1 MNIITLGYSN
11 IGKTYFMGSLF
22 KLSFELCRK
31 GFSLQ
36 HRNFKELGNIEDV
49 FTVIS
54 GNKPGMIP
62 TSKKLKTSDMLLSKG
77 FTTVVEDVKLI
88 DIEGQAIVA
97 GQNTDMANKIEE
109 SINGCDGLFLV
120 LQSPKNIQETEES
133 QRQLAQ
139 MINFSKEVLNQ
150 NREIPV
156 ALILNKLDDLPEAK
170 VIGENVSKEEE
181 KMEKELRQS
190 KNLPEYEIDKIMESK
205 RGQILGR
212 LVRPAV
218 ETKWNYRLIRQF
230 FTWIRASGGQ
240 IPNRVFPAPRL
251 VLETRQKIFTE
262 AVRLLQIRYGH

>member
-1 MNIITLGYSN
+1 MTPTDFEPDLNIFILYCT
-11 IGKTYFMGSLF
+11 GS
-22 KLSFELCRK
+22 C
-31 GFSLQ
+31 
-36 HRNFKELGNIEDV
+36 
-49 FTVIS
+49 
-54 GNKPGMIP
+54 
-62 TSKKLKTSDMLLSKG
+62 
-77 FTTVVEDVKLI
+77 
-88 DIEGQAIVA
+88 
-97 GQNTDMANKIEE
+97 
-109 SINGCDGLFLV
+109 
-120 LQSPKNIQETEES
+120 
-133 QRQLAQ
+133 QL
-139 MINFSKEVLNQ
+139 Q
-150 NREIPV
+150 NREIPLE
-156 ALILNKLDDLPEAK
+156 LILNKIDAFPEAK